1 MRSGLYIMN
10 SGYDGNI
17 ARFDR
22 IALMTDKRLAV
33 NEDCVEPELL
43 GPGEGAFRRGAAGPG
58 PGRGFPP
65 PEKPGLLTRLRLLLA
80 AGLGLLAVGLFMA
93 GALLTSTVIGAIIGI
108 PLLLAAAALFVVLFK
123 LLSFGSKNA
132 FTFRKF

>member
-1 MRSGLYIMN
+1 
-10 SGYDGNI
+10 
-17 ARFDR
+17 
-22 IALMTDKRLAV
+22 MTDKRVAV
-33 NEDCVEPELL
+33 SEDCVEPELL
-43 GPGEGAFRRGAAGPG
+43 GPGGDAFRRRASGPGPG

-123 LLSFGSKNA
+123 LLSFGSKT
-132 FTFRKF
+132 FVFRKF